1 MKTNYKVE
9 STYFKELQNNVVL
22 PEFQRKLVWSKND
35 KINFIET
42 ISKGY
47 PFGAILV
54 YKYDDDKY
62 SLIDGLQR
70 FTTIKDYQKNP
81 ENYLKMDDILEN
93 HILPLIKG
101 YDIASISYKDKL
113 IKNLSLGLKEFVQ
126 KSSQDNK
133 FNLIVL
139 FETLNNYLEEDYKF
153 TSDDLIKLQLVL
165 DKIEAKLKEYVDIDS
180 IVVPT
185 IIYTGSQ
192 TDLANVFENLNRGGK
207 KLSKYQVFAA
217 QWAHYTIKLSDGK
230 MNKKVLEHVIS
241 YYLKLRDSRELPI
254 ENFDEIEMN
263 KSKEINLSELCFAL
277 GQIILES
284 MPLFWDSEND
294 DLANQIGYSSL
305 AIVLGISNKNL
316 NDISKH
322 YEILKNTEFIE
333 DLFSNIESTYE
344 ELNNTFKPYFK
355 YPSANDE
362 YYGKQL
368 AKDFQILSFF
378 GSLWKEK
385 YEILN
390 KEDCI
395 NVRLKH
401 KEKYS
406 VKFKKIKNNLIYYFI
421 FQTVTNKWSG
431 SGDTKLDNI
440 ILNNEESYLMP
451 IEQTRF
457 ENALLD
463 WYDEQTKKNS
473 INVEKISKFLYL
485 VCMNV
490 NLVNFKNESHDVE
503 HVISKEFI
511 RQTGNQLP
519 GGVLGNLMILDR
531 NNNRSKKENNLYD
544 NLKFG
549 QKLEPNFIND
559 HFYPSKAQ
567 LEKVYAEIQIGNDS
581 NYTESKRLIIN
592 RGKDIINQL
601 VKNLYSNLF

>member
-1 MKTNYKVE
+1 M
-9 STYFKELQNNVVL
+9 
-22 PEFQRKLVWSKND
+22 
-35 KINFIET
+35 
-42 ISKGY
+42 
-47 PFGAILV
+47 
-54 YKYDDDKY
+54 
-62 SLIDGLQR
+62 
-70 FTTIKDYQKNP
+70 
-81 ENYLKMDDILEN
+81 EN